1 MMGILMVTADS
12 AGIFKTP
19 FQFLIMETRYPAV
32 AGMFYFGDSGNL
44 KKQLDKLFSDSKPGN
59 YTCVVSPHAGYE
71 YSGRTAALAI
81 GSLKP
86 GKKFII
92 LGPNHTGM
100 GSEFSVMSR
109 GKWITPLGDC
119 SIDSSLA
126 NELKSCKILEEDTF
140 AHEREHS
147 IEVQLP
153 FLQHKFPRFQF
164 VPITIMGMGYSD
176 EFLKRCEVLGKAIAK
191 AMKADPDIRMIASS
205 DFSHY
210 LPAESAKEKDE
221 KATERIKKLDPGGFF
236 ETLRETD
243 ASVCGYAPIAVLLF
257 TARELG
263 LKKVNIIDYTTS
275 GEKTGDMR
283 SVVSY
288 SAIGFGKDSG
298 KQ

>member
-1 MMGILMVTADS
+1 
-12 AGIFKTP
+12 
-19 FQFLIMETRYPAV
+19 METRHPAV
-32 AGMFYFGDSGNL
+32 AGMFYYGDADNL
-44 KKQLDKLFSDSKPGN
+44 KKQLDKLFSDSRPGN
-59 YTCVVSPHAGYE
+59 YLCVVSPHAGYE

-86 GKKFII
+86 GKRFII

-109 GKWITPLGDC
+109 GKWRTPLGDC
-119 SIDSSLA
+119 EIDSKLA
-126 NELKSCKILEEDTF
+126 KELKSCNLLEDDDF

-153 FLQHKFPRFQF
+153 FLQHRLKRFEF

-176 EFLKRCEVLGKAIAK
+176 EFLKRCEILGKAIAK
-191 AMKADPDIRMIASS
+191 AMKADPDIRVIASS

-210 LPAESAKEKDE
+210 IPAETAKEKDE
-221 KATERIKKLDPGGFF
+221 KAMERIRKLNPTGFF

-257 TARELG
+257 AARELG
-263 LKKVNIIDYTTS
+263 LKKVDMIDYTTS

-283 SVVSY
+283 SVVTY
-288 SAIGFGKDSG
+288 SAIGFGKNRA
-298 KQ
+298 KH